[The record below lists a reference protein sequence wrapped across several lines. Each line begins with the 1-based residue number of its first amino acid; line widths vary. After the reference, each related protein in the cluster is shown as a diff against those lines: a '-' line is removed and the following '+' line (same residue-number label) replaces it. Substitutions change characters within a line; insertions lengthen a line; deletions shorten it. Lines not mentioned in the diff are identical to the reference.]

1 MSSQVNSNHQTRKQ
15 KGGEK
20 MQAKMNST
28 SISHDTIPSSVT
40 DQNSESQ
47 RSKERLGQKNIDK
60 NTRFLKTREKNWEFI
75 FIRYVHHTRNNI
87 N

>member
-15 KGGEK
+15 KGGKK

-28 SISHDTIPSSVT
+28 SISNDTIPSSVT
-40 DQNSESQ
+40 DQDLESQ
-47 RSKERLGQKNIDK
+47 QSKERLGQKNIDK
-60 NTRFLKTREKNWEFI
+60 NTRLLKMREKNWEFI

-87 N
+87 I